1 LFWFTAHHFFAM
13 RYIYGPVK
21 SRRLGLSLGITLTPQ
36 KVCSFDCVY
45 CQLGKTA
52 GKVSARKAYLD
63 IKDILAEFKGYLES
77 PEYKLNPPEYISLS
91 GFGEPTLNIDI
102 SKLIAQIKKLVTRI
116 PLVLITNSSLFSQ
129 IQARSDVLEADVI
142 IPSLD
147 AVTQDIFEQ
156 IDRPLSDIKIE
167 DIIRGLIALRKEFK
181 GKIFLEIMLVKD
193 INDSLDYAYKF
204 KQAAQKINPDKI
216 QLNIPARST
225 AESWVK
231 PPDKERL
238 LEIKEILG
246 PKCEIVT

>member
-1 LFWFTAHHFFAM
+1 M

-21 SRRLGLSLGITLTPQ
+21 SRRLGLSLGISLTPH

-102 SKLIAQIKKLVTRI
+102 SKLIAQIKKLTRI

-129 IQARSDVLEADVI
+129 IRACSDFLEADVI

-147 AVTQDIFEQ
+147 ART
-156 IDRPLSDIKIE
+156 
-167 DIIRGLIALRKEFK
+167 GLDLRKE
-181 GKIFLEIMLVKD
+181 
-193 INDSLDYAYKF
+193 
-204 KQAAQKINPDKI
+204 
-216 QLNIPARST
+216 
-225 AESWVK
+225 
-231 PPDKERL
+231 
-238 LEIKEILG
+238 
-246 PKCEIVT
+246 

>member
-1 LFWFTAHHFFAM
+1 M

-21 SRRLGLSLGITLTPQ
+21 SRRLGLSLGISLTPL

-52 GKVSARKAYLD
+52 DKVSERKAYLD

-129 IQARSDVLEADVI
+129 IQARLDVLEADVI

-167 DIIRGLIALRKEFK
+167 DIIQGLIALRKEFK

-225 AESWVK
+225 AESWVRE
-231 PPDKERL
+231 PDKATL
-238 LEIKEILG
+238 LRIKEILG
-246 PKCEIVT
+246 PKCEIVA

>member
-1 LFWFTAHHFFAM
+1 M

-21 SRRLGLSLGITLTPQ
+21 SRRLGLSLGISLTPL

-52 GKVSARKAYLD
+52 HKVSERKAYLD
-63 IKDILAEFKGYLES
+63 IKDILVEFKGYLGS
-77 PEYKLNPPEYISLS
+77 PEYKLNPPDYISLS
-91 GFGEPTLNIDI
+91 GFGEPTLNRDI
-102 SKLIAQIKKLVTRI
+102 SILIAQIKKLAMSI
-116 PLVLITNSSLFSQ
+116 PLVLITNASLFSK

-147 AVTQDIFEQ
+147 AVTRDIFEK

-167 DIIRGLIALRKEFK
+167 DIIQGLIALRKEFK

-193 INDSLDYAYKF
+193 INDSLEYAHKF
-204 KQAAQKINPDKI
+204 KHTVEKINPDKI

-225 AESWVK
+225 AESWVR
-231 PPDKERL
+231 PPDQETL
-238 LEIKEILG
+238 LQIKEILG
-246 PKCEIVT
+246 PQCEIVT